1 MIKKRC
7 IFLVEGPTDKQ
18 RFSVLQKLFNE
29 NELIII
35 PFQTDVLTQ
44 KSYSK
49 KYKTLIKEVLNKEKV
64 YEFNDFDEIV
74 QIIDT
79 DGCFLSDNLIQTN
92 HSVSNIV
99 YTSNSIMCS
108 NVKALCQ
115 QREHKRNNISAILE
129 SGEIKLYY
137 VSTNAEHAFDNVQNA
152 SNQQK
157 RQLALKMYR
166 NYSNNVGALLEKIQ
180 DVAPNVKTYEES
192 WSFIKQ
198 DNNSLLPYSNIIFW
212 LIDNIEYLKE
222 EYRSYLSQ

>member
-1 MIKKRC
+1 MIRKRC

-29 NELIII
+29 NELVII

-49 KYKTLIKEVLNKEKV
+49 KYKTLIKEVLAKEKA
-64 YEFNDFDEIV
+64 YDFNDFNEIV

-99 YTSNSIMCS
+99 YTSNSIVCS

-115 QREHKRNNISAILE
+115 QREYKRNNISAILE

>member
-1 MIKKRC
+1 MIRKRC

-49 KYKTLIKEVLNKEKV
+49 KYKALIKEVLNKEKV

-99 YTSNSIMCS
+99 YTSSSIVCS

-212 LIDNIEYLKE
+212 LIDNIEFLKE

>member
-1 MIKKRC
+1 
-7 IFLVEGPTDKQ
+7 
-18 RFSVLQKLFNE
+18 
-29 NELIII
+29 
-35 PFQTDVLTQ
+35 
-44 KSYSK
+44 
-49 KYKTLIKEVLNKEKV
+49 
-64 YEFNDFDEIV
+64 
-74 QIIDT
+74 
-79 DGCFLSDNLIQTN
+79 
-92 HSVSNIV
+92 
-99 YTSNSIMCS
+99 MCS